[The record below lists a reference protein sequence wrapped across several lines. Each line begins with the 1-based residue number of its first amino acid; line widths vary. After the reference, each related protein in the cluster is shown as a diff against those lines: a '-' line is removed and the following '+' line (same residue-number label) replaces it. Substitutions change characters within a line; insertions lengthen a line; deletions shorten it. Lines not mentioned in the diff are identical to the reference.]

1 MALSVKKKKSYR
13 KTDLIGGDAEVS
25 SGICA
30 ENGRHGRVRELCNG
44 AGAIVQKSLLKC
56 QNVACMNAFD
66 KKHLAALSD
75 FSLTADVAMGQK
87 QRGSVFERATVCV
100 GWQMEAV

>member
-1 MALSVKKKKSYR
+1 MALSVKKKKKKSYR

-30 ENGRHGRVRELCNG
+30 GIGRHGRVKELCNG
-44 AGAIVQKSLLKC
+44 AGPIVQKSLLKC

-66 KKHLAALSD
+66 KKHLAALCD
-75 FSLTADVAMGQK
+75 FSLTADVAMGQIP
-87 QRGSVFERATVCV
+87 RGSVFERATV
-100 GWQMEAV
+100 